1 MGGENLGNRCRI
13 ENLDEKAK
21 RLSLEAMKIK
31 GIDKRERKVNITDY
45 APLHAPNSSAQN
57 TNFTH

>member
-21 RLSLEAMKIK
+21 RLGLEAMKIE
-31 GIDKRERKVNITDY
+31 GTRKRERKVNITDY
-45 APLHAPNSSAQN
+45 APLHAPNIIAQD